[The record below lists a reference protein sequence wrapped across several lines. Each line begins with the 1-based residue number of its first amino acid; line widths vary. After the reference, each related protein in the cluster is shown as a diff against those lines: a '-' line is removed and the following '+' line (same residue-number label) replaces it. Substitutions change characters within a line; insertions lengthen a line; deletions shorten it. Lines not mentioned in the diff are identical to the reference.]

1 MKGGKGLSEQINEL
15 FQQSQ
20 NEFIAA
26 VRDGREQE
34 IARSISLLEDKS
46 PLSREIMKQLY
57 QNFNKPYI
65 IGITGP
71 AGSGKSSLL
80 NLMLKEWLKEPEL
93 KIAVIA
99 VDPTSQRSG
108 GAFLGDRIRMKDINN
123 DQRIFIRSMASRGK
137 MGGVNSAVYDTAVIM
152 AAAGYEMIVI
162 ETVGVGQTEIDVVS
176 LADTTLVVTVPEAGD
191 EIQIFKS
198 ELMEV
203 GDIFILNKDD
213 LPRAAKMEVLLK
225 SNFSLI
231 ETEKLNRKNEY
242 ESKGSWQSVLLKT
255 SVLNNHGIKDLVK
268 AVENHYNYLRN
279 NNILEQNKKLQLK
292 KHLLNLLQSEIL
304 EKIILEFDQEDKLD
318 KYLRDIL
325 SGEAS
330 PYQLIEEF
338 IDKNLTIQVDL

>member
-1 MKGGKGLSEQINEL
+1 
-15 FQQSQ
+15 
-20 NEFIAA
+20 
-26 VRDGREQE
+26 
-34 IARSISLLEDKS
+34 
-46 PLSREIMKQLY
+46 
-57 QNFNKPYI
+57 
-65 IGITGP
+65 
-71 AGSGKSSLL
+71 
-80 NLMLKEWLKEPEL
+80 
-93 KIAVIA
+93 
-99 VDPTSQRSG
+99 
-108 GAFLGDRIRMKDINN
+108 
-123 DQRIFIRSMASRGK
+123 
-137 MGGVNSAVYDTAVIM
+137 
-152 AAAGYEMIVI
+152 MIVI

-304 EKIILEFDQEDKLD
+304 EKIILEFDQEDK
-318 KYLRDIL
+318 
-325 SGEAS
+325 
-330 PYQLIEEF
+330 F
-338 IDKNLTIQVDL
+338 FN

>member
-1 MKGGKGLSEQINEL
+1 MKGGKGLSEQLDEL
-15 FQQSQ
+15 FQH
-20 NEFIAA
+20 
-26 VRDGREQE
+26 
-34 IARSISLLEDKS
+34 
-46 PLSREIMKQLY
+46 
-57 QNFNKPYI
+57 I

-93 KIAVIA
+93 KIVVIA

-255 SVLNNHGIKDLVK
+255 SVLNNHGIKDLV
-268 AVENHYNYLRN
+268 
-279 NNILEQNKKLQLK
+279 
-292 KHLLNLLQSEIL
+292 
-304 EKIILEFDQEDKLD
+304 
-318 KYLRDIL
+318 L
-325 SGEAS
+325 S
-330 PYQLIEEF
+330 LIH
-338 IDKNLTIQVDL
+338 I

>member
-1 MKGGKGLSEQINEL
+1 VKGGKGLSEQINEL

-304 EKIILEFDQEDKLD
+304 EKIILEFDQEDK
-318 KYLRDIL
+318 
-325 SGEAS
+325 
-330 PYQLIEEF
+330 F
-338 IDKNLTIQVDL
+338 FN

>member
-1 MKGGKGLSEQINEL
+1 LSEQINEL

-213 LPRAAKMEVLLK
+213 LPDTGR
-225 SNFSLI
+225 
-231 ETEKLNRKNEY
+231 T
-242 ESKGSWQSVLLKT
+242 GSI
-255 SVLNNHGIKDLVK
+255 H
-268 AVENHYNYLRN
+268 VEADPGNPGPAC
-279 NNILEQNKKLQLK
+279 
-292 KHLLNLLQSEIL
+292 
-304 EKIILEFDQEDKLD
+304 KIQ
-318 KYLRDIL
+318 
-325 SGEAS
+325 
-330 PYQLIEEF
+330 
-338 IDKNLTIQVDL
+338 

>member
-1 MKGGKGLSEQINEL
+1 VKGGKGLSEQINEL

-93 KIAVIA
+93 KIVVIA
-99 VDPTSQRSG
+99 VDPTSQR
-108 GAFLGDRIRMKDINN
+108 
-123 DQRIFIRSMASRGK
+123 
-137 MGGVNSAVYDTAVIM
+137 
-152 AAAGYEMIVI
+152 
-162 ETVGVGQTEIDVVS
+162 
-176 LADTTLVVTVPEAGD
+176 
-191 EIQIFKS
+191 
-198 ELMEV
+198 
-203 GDIFILNKDD
+203 
-213 LPRAAKMEVLLK
+213 
-225 SNFSLI
+225 
-231 ETEKLNRKNEY
+231 
-242 ESKGSWQSVLLKT
+242 
-255 SVLNNHGIKDLVK
+255 
-268 AVENHYNYLRN
+268 
-279 NNILEQNKKLQLK
+279 
-292 KHLLNLLQSEIL
+292 
-304 EKIILEFDQEDKLD
+304 
-318 KYLRDIL
+318 

-338 IDKNLTIQVDL
+338 IDKNLTI